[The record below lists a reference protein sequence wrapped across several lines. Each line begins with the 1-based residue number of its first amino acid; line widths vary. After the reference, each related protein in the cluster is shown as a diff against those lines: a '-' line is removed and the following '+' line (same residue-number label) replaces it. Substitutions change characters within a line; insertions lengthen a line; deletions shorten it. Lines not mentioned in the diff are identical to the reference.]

1 MTVFYDSWETTNL
14 KMKEDL
20 MKGRTHAF
28 ATDFLLPEELQYGKW
43 WRSDDTV
50 LREATK
56 E

>member
-14 KMKEDL
+14 KMREDL